1 MKIVDAGTQQLP
13 NGLILHHI
21 TELESKYA
29 SQNRLSTIPP
39 NLRAALRDVKTC
51 LSRPPTA
58 NPEDVI
64 LHGKIPR
71 RNIVILT
78 QKLVNNFKLLPS
90 EALMIINHR
99 PVTKEELAGL
109 IEELEDR
116 MDEENQDKL
125 LEAVGKE
132 LGNVRAADVG
142 NGAVN
147 GDADADE
154 R

>member
-1 MKIVDAGTQQLP
+1 
-13 NGLILHHI
+13 
-21 TELESKYA
+21 
-29 SQNRLSTIPP
+29 
-39 NLRAALRDVKTC
+39 
-51 LSRPPTA
+51 
-58 NPEDVI
+58 
-64 LHGKIPR
+64 
-71 RNIVILT
+71 
-78 QKLVNNFKLLPS
+78 
-90 EALMIINHR
+90 MIINHR